1 MRTNIRTTI
10 SSIVL
15 AATLACTAV
24 ADAQTPVVPSDAD
37 GAAATEIEHRLSAD
51 KNVNAQM
58 IEIDVRGGVATL
70 KGRVPD
76 EAAKARAEK
85 LAADV
90 PNVKSVRN
98 DITVGHPDAPDL
110 PVDKVPGDR

>member
-1 MRTNIRTTI
+1 MRTTI
-10 SSIVL
+10 VVIL
-15 AATLACTAV
+15 LAV
-24 ADAQTPVVPSDAD
+24 AVARAAVVSAQTPAVPSAAD
-37 GAAATEIEHRLSAD
+37 GAAATEIEHRFSAD
-51 KNVNAQM
+51 KTVNAQM

-76 EAAKARAEK
+76 QAAKERAEK
-85 LAADV
+85 LAEGV

>member
-1 MRTNIRTTI
+1 MRTP
-10 SSIVL
+10 IVVIL
-15 AATLACTAV
+15 FAV
-24 ADAQTPVVPSDAD
+24 AVAAAAVVSAQTPAVPSDAD

-58 IEIDVRGGVATL
+58 INIDVQGGVVTL

-76 EAAKARAEK
+76 QAAKERAEK
-85 LAADV
+85 LAAGV

-98 DITVGHPDAPDL
+98 DITVGHPDAPNL
-110 PVDKVPGDR
+110 PADEVPGHR

>member
-1 MRTNIRTTI
+1 MRTTI
-10 SSIVL
+10 VV
-15 AATLACTAV
+15 TLLAV
-24 ADAQTPVVPSDAD
+24 AVARAAVVAAQTPVVPSDAD

-76 EAAKARAEK
+76 AAAKERAEK
-85 LAADV
+85 LAEDV
-90 PNVKSVRN
+90 PNVTKVRN
-98 DITVGHPDAPDL
+98 DITVGNPDVPDTI
-110 PVDKVPGDR
+110 PEQVPAKP

>member
-1 MRTNIRTTI
+1 MRTTI
-10 SSIVL
+10 AVL
-15 AATLACTAV
+15 ALALAVGSATV
-24 ADAQTPVVPSDAD
+24 AAAQTPVVPSDAD

-76 EAAKARAEK
+76 QDARERAEK

-98 DITVGHPDAPDL
+98 DITVGLPDAPDL
-110 PVDKVPGDR
+110 PADKMPGDR

>member
-1 MRTNIRTTI
+1 MRTII
-10 SSIVL
+10 FVL
-15 AATLACTAV
+15 AFALAVGSATV
-24 ADAQTPVVPSDAD
+24 AAAQTPAVPSDAD
-37 GAAATEIEHRLSAD
+37 GAAATEIEHRLSND
-51 KNVNAQM
+51 KTVNAQM

-70 KGRVPD
+70 KGHVPD
-76 EAAKARAEK
+76 QDAKERAEK
-85 LAADV
+85 LAGDV